1 MKQELRKKL
10 KGQIIKVT
18 LFCDVDPDNFSVYF
32 AMKQPGFDNFIEI
45 KRFNPS
51 EDTKNNVKTILTL
64 RKKNLLVF
72 EQLRD
77 GSFIII
83 DNVGE
88 IGVYQFNGS
97 QLERTE
103 RLWVHEE
110 DRKDIAKKFGA
121 FERVIIN
128 KDVMIARRHIY
139 YLHDS
144 QESLVPG
151 VLMSENLVEGIDS
164 DYNFDCVDGPILYK
178 GQDAFISM
186 YVYKDSKDQE
196 IFYFRQRIYRMPNS
210 SNKRLVNDF
219 NSSCQMSTF
228 LESGDILANF
238 AGRFLKFNNDG
249 VPIDEIIFD
258 GQPTQ
263 FHGEQK
269 YKYADQAYLVVYWH
283 QFKCEDDD
291 GICKQIFVLKSNENI
306 GADDGNTDEDA

>member
-1 MKQELRKKL
+1 
-10 KGQIIKVT
+10 
-18 LFCDVDPDNFSVYF
+18 
-32 AMKQPGFDNFIEI
+32 MKQPGFDNFIEI

-144 QESLVPG
+144 
-151 VLMSENLVEGIDS
+151 
-164 DYNFDCVDGPILYK
+164 
-178 GQDAFISM
+178 
-186 YVYKDSKDQE
+186 
-196 IFYFRQRIYRMPNS
+196 
-210 SNKRLVNDF
+210 
-219 NSSCQMSTF
+219 
-228 LESGDILANF
+228 
-238 AGRFLKFNNDG
+238 
-249 VPIDEIIFD
+249 
-258 GQPTQ
+258 
-263 FHGEQK
+263 
-269 YKYADQAYLVVYWH
+269 
-283 QFKCEDDD
+283 
-291 GICKQIFVLKSNENI
+291 
-306 GADDGNTDEDA
+306 